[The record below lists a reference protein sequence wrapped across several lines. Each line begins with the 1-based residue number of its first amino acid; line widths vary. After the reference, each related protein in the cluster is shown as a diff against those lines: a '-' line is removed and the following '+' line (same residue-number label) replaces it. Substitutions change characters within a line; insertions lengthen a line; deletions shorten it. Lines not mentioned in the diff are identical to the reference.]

1 MELEGRPKSRAG
13 MERLLCLTQ
22 SRAALR
28 ETGALP
34 RRSLQPIT
42 TATPWMVRSRI
53 LYCLQK
59 AVLHGVLGPESR
71 SVSD

>member
-1 MELEGRPKSRAG
+1 

-22 SRAALR
+22 SRAASR

-42 TATPWMVRSRI
+42 TATQWTVRTRI
-53 LYCLQK
+53 LSRLWK
-59 AVLHGVLGPESR
+59 AVPHGVWCPESHNI
-71 SVSD
+71 

>member
-1 MELEGRPKSRAG
+1 MELEGRPQSRAG

-22 SRAALR
+22 SRAASR

-42 TATPWMVRSRI
+42 TATPWMVRTRV
-53 LYCLQK
+53 LYCL
-59 AVLHGVLGPESR
+59 
-71 SVSD
+71 

>member
-1 MELEGRPKSRAG
+1 
-13 MERLLCLTQ
+13 MERLPCLTQ

-42 TATPWMVRSRI
+42 TATPWTVRTRI
-53 LYCLQK
+53 LICLWK
-59 AVLHGVLGPESR
+59 AVPHGVWGPESH
-71 SVSD
+71 SI